1 MSATSLTQIRV
12 SAPGKLMLLGEHAVV
27 HHRPCLVTAMDARL
41 HLTLELTEPDD
52 DTFTIFAPDV
62 GVDGSRGRIAAA
74 FAGERALAPG
84 TRFIEST
91 LAVFHERFGLTRGL
105 VITTHS
111 DFPSTYGLGSS
122 SATVAAMLFG
132 LTRLFGLPLAPDE
145 LFALGLDAVRRVQ
158 RLGSGYD
165 LASAIYG
172 GTLFYDNARPR
183 QILPL
188 NTPDLPLVVAYS
200 GVKADTPTYIQ
211 RVTERL
217 GRLPDAV
224 NGIFDVMAHVVKD
237 ARCTLQDGDWPGLG
251 ELMDIQHGLVHALGV
266 DTEKTA
272 RLVFAAREA
281 GAYGAKLSGAGGGDC
296 VIALAPEN
304 RRAAIE
310 SALVEAGGEIVHS
323 APHAPGVRLEA
334 ESAAP

>member
-1 MSATSLTQIRV
+1 
-12 SAPGKLMLLGEHAVV
+12 
-27 HHRPCLVTAMDARL
+27 MDARL
-41 HLTLELTEPDD
+41 HLTLELTEPGD

-62 GVDGSRGRIAAA
+62 GVDGSRGRIATA
-74 FAGERALAPG
+74 FAAGHALAPG

-105 VITTHS
+105 IITTHS

-122 SATVAAMLFG
+122 SATVAAMLLG
-132 LTRLFGLPLAPDE
+132 LTRLFGLALAPDE
-145 LFALGLDAVRRVQ
+145 LFMLGLDAVRRVQ
-158 RLGSGYD
+158 HLGSGFD

-188 NTPDLPLVVAYS
+188 NVPDLPLVVAYS
-200 GVKADTPTYIQ
+200 GVKADTPTYVA

-217 GRLPDAV
+217 GRWSDAI

-237 ARCTLQDGDWPGLG
+237 ARCALQDGDWAALG

-266 DTEKTA
+266 DTEMTA
-272 RLVFAAREA
+272 RLVFAARDA

-296 VIALAPEN
+296 VIALAPED

-310 SALVEAGGEIVHS
+310 AALVNAGGIIVHS
-323 APHAPGVRLEA
+323 APHAPGVRVED